1 MFARCEIIRSGLK
14 RFAMSGDWKEACQ
27 SISYMNS
34 LMILDGVL
42 EILDETLKSK
52 KIWRVRVEMFVKVYD
67 SW

>member
-14 RFAMSGDWKEACQ
+14 RFAMRGDRKEVCQ
-27 SISYMNS
+27 SISNTNS

-52 KIWRVRVEMFVKVYD
+52 KIWCVRVEMFVKVYD
-67 SW
+67 N

>member
-1 MFARCEIIRSGLK
+1 
-14 RFAMSGDWKEACQ
+14 MSGDWKEVCQ

-67 SW
+67 N

>member
-1 MFARCEIIRSGLK
+1 
-14 RFAMSGDWKEACQ
+14 
-27 SISYMNS
+27 MNS